1 MTVVN
6 PQGFHARPAHLFVK
20 LASQFQAHVEI
31 LKGNE
36 VINGKSILDL
46 LTLGAGNGTTLT
58 LRADRPRRRGGGG
71 ALAKL
76 IEGGFGEMPGR
87 SASVTADC
95 RLRRQLLSIAATC
108 PTRSCPCQLDR
119 LRFAEP
125 SRPAPLGCRRG
136 LDDGLRRVA
145 AARRRR

>member
-1 MTVVN
+1 MDEPVTRPVIVIN

-20 LASQFQAHVEI
+20 MASSFQAQVQI

-58 LRADRPRRRGGGG
+58 LRASGDGADEAVE

-76 IEGGFGEMPGR
+76 VEGGFGEMTP
-87 SASVTADC
+87 
-95 RLRRQLLSIAATC
+95 
-108 PTRSCPCQLDR
+108 
-119 LRFAEP
+119 AEGQ
-125 SRPAPLGCRRG
+125 A
-136 LDDGLRRVA
+136 
-145 AARRRR
+145 